1 MAYIAT
7 NLGFLPGGSGSQALG
22 CSANGLVVVGESID
36 SDGNFQAVYWDAANT
51 IHLLPNL
58 AANIINQAFGC
69 SSDGSVIVGVSM
81 DIGGALHAVTWTGG
95 PSWTI
100 NDLGFLSGGAASA
113 ANGCSANGLIIVGS
127 SSATGTGSHSVPCV
141 WVSGAPTA
149 LPLLTLGVAGA
160 ALAISSDGTIIAGF
174 SNDVSVNQS
183 PVSWAGGPSWAVTKL
198 DTAVG
203 GITPGVTNQAQAC
216 SANGATIVG
225 IARISGADHAAYWN
239 PTSLNDLGAGKI
251 FGCDATATTIAG
263 SKSATG
269 AAYWLSGVESGLP
282 LFTSA
287 ISVDLATAVSADA
300 STIVGYGTD
309 AGSNQTAVKWSSE
322 APPPSGPPLV
332 WFRLNT
338 GAWFPSGDPATVTG
352 GISLAPLSGDPLF
365 ATVQG
370 TGDAGMTLNAGATPF
385 VGSVPAG
392 YTGGLPHSGGGFTTL
407 DPTKLHGS
415 AGLNNSNHTASF
427 ITSPGVAQ
435 SVDGYSSGQY
445 YFELTNPTGDIF
457 SAFWG
462 GGIGRNF
469 NSGGDYNSWFNLG
482 GFTSG
487 DNNGGAIVSNET
499 LGQPLATIGALNAI
513 VTANAFA
520 FPINDGDVIGVAVFI
535 SASPPSPPPPTPAVV
550 IPVGLGRWRGQCGLN
565 WNGLALVGDAFSNVV
580 GLSDFSNFNEYGNQ
594 IQMLATAPPIH
605 EDRKRIFITRFEL
618 EVEAGLGLPNT
629 PQTAPQLTLDYSKN
643 GGITF
648 VPLQVFRSMGAA
660 GEYIKRLRWINI
672 GQSRTW
678 VFRIRYSDPARP
690 TIIGTYYDVWKG
702 LG

>member
-1 MAYIAT
+1 MAYTAT
-7 NLGFLPGGSGSQALG
+7 NLGLLSGGSSSGALG
-22 CSANGLVVVGESID
+22 CSHDGSIVVGFAVD
-36 SDGNFQAVYWDAANT
+36 SGGQQQAVYWDAGGI
-51 IHLLPNL
+51 IHTLPGTTGPGSSAAVACSSDGTVIVGNL
-58 AANIINQAFGC
+58 NGAGAVTWSGASYATVTNLPALGMGFFAQAFGC
-69 SSDGSVIVGVSM
+69 SSDASIVVGQSDGSMLGSPETAVVWTNGAIVALPFES
-81 DIGGALHAVTWTGG
+81 GGDNAAASACNAAGTILSGNSNDGSGNFRAVKWTGG
-95 PSWTI
+95 PGWALTTLNS
-100 NDLGFLSGGAASA
+100 LSGSPNDQVNASNSSSSVLAGSILTGSNIDACTWAGLTPSVLAGPIGGSGSTVLGSDGTGNTLCGVSA
-113 ANGCSANGLIIVGS
+113 ANVA
-127 SSATGTGSHSVPCV
+127 AV
-141 WVSGAPTA
+141 WVSG
-149 LPLLTLGVAGA
+149 VGA
-160 ALAISSDGTIIAGF
+160 ALTTFAGA
-174 SNDVSVNQS
+174 VSV
-183 PVSWAGGPSWAVTKL
+183 
-198 DTAVG
+198 D
-203 GITPGVTNQAQAC
+203 QA
-216 SANGATIVG
+216 S
-225 IARISGADHAAYWN
+225 
-239 PTSLNDLGAGKI
+239 
-251 FGCDATATTIAG
+251 
-263 SKSATG
+263 
-269 AAYWLSGVESGLP
+269 
-282 LFTSA
+282 
-287 ISVDLATAVSADA
+287 AVSSDA
-300 STIVGYGTD
+300 STIVGFGTD
-309 AGSNQTAVKWSSE
+309 ASHRQTAVKWTGG
-322 APPPSGPPLV
+322 APSGPPLV

-435 SVDGYSSGQY
+435 SVDGYTSGQY

-462 GGIGRNF
+462 GGVGRNF

-499 LGQPLATIGALNAI
+499 LGQPLATIGALNQV

-520 FPINDGDVIGVAVFI
+520 FPINNGDVIGVALFI
-535 SASPPSPPPPTPAVV
+535 SSSPPPPPTPTPAVV
-550 IPVGLGRWRGQCGLN
+550 IPVGLGRWRGQCGIN

-605 EDRKRIFITRFEL
+605 DDRKRIFISRFEL
-618 EVEAGLGLPNT
+618 EVEAGLGLPNA

-660 GEYIKRLRWINI
+660 GEYVKRLRWINI

-690 TIIGTYYDVWKG
+690 TIIGTYYDAWKG